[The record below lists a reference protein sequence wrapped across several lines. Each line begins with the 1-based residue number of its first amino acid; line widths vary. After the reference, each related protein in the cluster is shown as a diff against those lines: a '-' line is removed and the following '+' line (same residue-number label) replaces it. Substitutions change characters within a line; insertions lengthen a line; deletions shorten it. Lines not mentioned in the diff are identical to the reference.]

1 VQLLRPGL
9 KTRSHR
15 HTSLTYYYAVAGGG
29 LTRVGDTGLHWGQK
43 DFFVVPQWQWHS
55 HENTGD
61 EDALLFSMSDW
72 PLLKPFGF
80 YREEIEGETVS
91 RERSRWLGS

>member
-1 VQLLRPGL
+1 
-9 KTRSHR
+9 
-15 HTSLTYYYAVAGGG
+15 
-29 LTRVGDTGLHWGQK
+29 
-43 DFFVVPQWQWHS
+43 VVPQWQWHS

-80 YREEIEGETVS
+80 YREQVEGEEVS
-91 RERSRWLGS
+91 RERGRWFGF